1 MGPQTVRLWGRME
14 ASLSNFLLLV
24 AAGIAGAAFG
34 LPMRYFRGWRWEHV
48 WIGQA
53 LTSNIIFP
61 LGTLLLL
68 WPAFRPHVGVNLAA
82 RGLLVLMLGVLWGL
96 GGIGY
101 GISLVRLGL
110 SFTYSVLFSV
120 TTVCGALLPFC
131 IRLQSRPPHLLTFL
145 LGLLFCV
152 LGAVAV
158 GRAAAR
164 RSLERKETSD
174 QISSLAVPVARGSYT
189 SSLLIVLFAGVF
201 SAAMGM
207 ALVLNEGLISGL
219 VKGGVSAVM
228 APLIVW
234 VPLGIGSGSVSI
246 AFGLYCAHRSASLAG
261 LYQAFPLRNWLLVT
275 VMGVLGFGVLLLYG
289 LGASAEGHP
298 SKNVAWAVY
307 MTSYILFGNCFGL
320 MTREWKDCSLR
331 TYAELLAGITLL
343 LGAIGSL
350 AVS

>member
-1 MGPQTVRLWGRME
+1 M
-14 ASLSNFLLLV
+14 
-24 AAGIAGAAFG
+24 AGAAFG

-61 LGTLLLL
+61 LATLWLL
-68 WPAFRPHVGVNLAA
+68 WPAFRPHVAA
-82 RGLLVLMLGVLWGL
+82 VTVSRSLLLLMLGVMWGL

-131 IRLQSRPPHLLTFL
+131 FRLQSQPLHLVTFF

-164 RSLERKETSD
+164 RSLERKEGSD
-174 QISSLAVPVARGSYT
+174 QISSLAVPVPRGSYA
-189 SSLLIVLFAGVF
+189 SSLLIVLLAGVF
-201 SAAMGM
+201 STAMGM
-207 ALVLNEGLISGL
+207 ALVLNEGLVSGM
-219 VKGGVSAVM
+219 VKGGVSAVV
-228 APLIVW
+228 APLLVW
-234 VPLGIGSGSVSI
+234 VPLGMGSGMVSI
-246 AFGLYCAHRSASLAG
+246 AFGLFCAHRSASLPG
-261 LYQAFPLRNWLLVT
+261 LYQAFPLRNWVLAT
-275 VMGVLGFGVLLLYG
+275 IMGVLGFGVLLLYG

-307 MTSYILFGNCFGL
+307 MTSYILFGNGFGL
-320 MTREWKDCSLR
+320 ITREWKDCSVR
-331 TYAELLAGITLL
+331 THVELMAGIALL

>member
-1 MGPQTVRLWGRME
+1 
-14 ASLSNFLLLV
+14 
-24 AAGIAGAAFG
+24 
-34 LPMRYFRGWRWEHV
+34 MRYFRGWRWEHV

-61 LGTLLLL
+61 LGALWLLWPIFRMHVATVSPSRGLLLL
-68 WPAFRPHVGVNLAA
+68 V
-82 RGLLVLMLGVLWGL
+82 LGVMWGL

-131 IRLQSRPPHLLTFL
+131 FRLQSRPPHLVTFF
-145 LGLLFCV
+145 LGLTFCV

-158 GRAAAR
+158 GRAAAH
-164 RSLERKETSD
+164 RSLERQETRD
-174 QISSLAVPVARGSYT
+174 QISTLAVPVARGSYA
-189 SSLLIVLFAGVF
+189 SALLIVLLAGVF

-207 ALVLNEGLISGL
+207 ALVLNEGLVSGM
-219 VKGGVSAVM
+219 VKSGVSAVV
-228 APLIVW
+228 APLMVW
-234 VPLGIGSGSVSI
+234 VPLGIGSGTVSI
-246 AFGLYCAHRSASLAG
+246 AFGLFCAYRSASLYG
-261 LYQAFPLRNWLLVT
+261 LYQSFPLRNWALVS

-289 LGASAEGHP
+289 LGASAQGHP
-298 SKNVAWAVY
+298 SKNVAWATY
-307 MTSYILFGNCFGL
+307 MTSYILFGNSFGVI
-320 MTREWKDCSLR
+320 TKEWKDCSVR
-331 TYAELLAGITLL
+331 THVELLAGIALL

>member
-1 MGPQTVRLWGRME
+1 MGMKLAVFNL
-14 ASLSNFLLLV
+14 LLLV

-48 WIGQA
+48 WVGQA
-53 LTSNIIFP
+53 LTSNILFP
-61 LGTLLLL
+61 LATLWLL
-68 WPAFRPHVGVNLAA
+68 WPAFRPHVAGLPAS
-82 RGLLVLMLGVLWGL
+82 RGFLLLVLGVLWGL

-131 IRLQSRPPHLLTFL
+131 IRLQSRPPHLLTFF

-158 GRAAAR
+158 GRAAAH
-164 RSLERKETSD
+164 RSLERKESSD
-174 QISSLAVPVARGSYT
+174 QINNLAVPVARGSFA
-189 SSLLIVLFAGVF
+189 SSLVIVLLAGVF
-201 SAAMGM
+201 STAMGM
-207 ALVLNEGLISGL
+207 ALVLNEGLVGDL
-219 VKGGVSAVM
+219 VKSGVSAAF
-228 APLIVW
+228 APILVW
-234 VPLGIGSGSVSI
+234 VPLGIGSGAVSI
-246 AFGLYCAHRSASLAG
+246 AFGFFCAYRSASLAG
-261 LYQAFPLRNWLLVT
+261 LYRSFPLRNWGLVT

-298 SKNVAWAVY
+298 SKNVAWAIY
-307 MTSYILFGNCFGL
+307 MTSYILSGNSLGVI
-320 MTREWKDCSLR
+320 TREWKDCSR
-331 TYAELLAGITLL
+331 HTHVELAAGIILL